1 MKKNGNSKNWN
12 NDYIQFGR
20 LLSEIYAVGLREDQ
34 YADLCE
40 SMNLDKSY
48 IKEIFERAEAAWDI
62 SKLDNL

>member
-1 MKKNGNSKNWN
+1 MKKNVNSKNWN

>member
-1 MKKNGNSKNWN
+1 VKKNGNSKNWN